1 MTWSIVARDAATGA
15 FGVAVSTCAFAV
27 GAPIDGEPACH
38 ANGGHSYKSI
48 YGRLAWDRPAQTV
61 TTGFERY
68 RLPYNAL
75 TQTDLRSI
83 DLRTDFLGRRLAA
96 PVLIGAMTGGADPD
110 VLAGC
115 EVVVITAGAKQKPGQ
130 TRLDLGAHNVEIL
143 RGLLPQ
149 VQAHAPEALIV
160 LVTNP
165 VDVLTLVAQRLTG
178 LPAGRVIGSGT
189 LLDTSRLRWL
199 LASRAQVHASSVH
212 AAILGEHGDT
222 EFPAWSSARI
232 GPTPILEWPTPAD
245 PLFTRAD
252 LDEVADTVVHAAY
265 EVIQGKGATTYA
277 VGVATTRLLEAIL
290 RDQHAIL
297 PVSTVLDGVHGL
309 SDVALSMPCIVSREG
324 IEGVVPVPMSDGEI
338 TKLHASAERLKDS
351 LSSLDI

>member
-1 MTWSIVARDAATGA
+1 MGAGGVGTAICYAALIRGVARE
-15 FGVAVSTCAFAV
+15 VALYDIDEPKVRAEVLDLAHGTPFTSVS
-27 GAPIDGEPACH
+27 
-38 ANGGHSYKSI
+38 
-48 YGRLAWDRPAQTV
+48 
-61 TTGFERY
+61 
-68 RLPYNAL
+68 
-75 TQTDLRSI
+75 
-83 DLRTDFLGRRLAA
+83 
-96 PVLIGAMTGGADPD
+96 AMTGGADPD
-110 VLAGC
+110 VLADC
-115 EVVVITAGAKQKPGQ
+115 EVVVITAGAKQRPGQ

-149 VQAHAPEALIV
+149 VQAHAPDALIV

-212 AAILGEHGDT
+212 ATILGEHGDT

-232 GPTPILEWPTPAD
+232 GPTPILEWPTPAA

-309 SDVALSMPCIVSREG
+309 SDVALSMPSVVGRDGVARVIQPELDAAEMRALHSSADALRRE
-324 IEGVVPVPMSDGEI
+324 
-338 TKLHASAERLKDS
+338 ARS
-351 LSSLDI
+351 LGF

>member
-1 MTWSIVARDAATGA
+1 MSEHTPAAPASLGPAHRKVGVVGAGGVGTAICYAALIRGVARE
-15 FGVAVSTCAFAV
+15 VALYD
-27 GAPIDGEPACH
+27 IDEPKVRAEVLD
-38 ANGGHSYKSI
+38 
-48 YGRLAWDRPAQTV
+48 LAHGTPFTSA
-61 TTGFERY
+61 
-68 RLPYNAL
+68 
-75 TQTDLRSI
+75 S
-83 DLRTDFLGRRLAA
+83 
-96 PVLIGAMTGGADPD
+96 AMTGGADPD
-110 VLAGC
+110 VLADC
-115 EVVVITAGAKQKPGQ
+115 EVVVITAGAKQRPGQ

-149 VQAHAPEALIV
+149 VQAHAPDALIV

-232 GPTPILEWPTPAD
+232 GPTPILEWPTPAA

-265 EVIQGKGATTYA
+265 EVIRGKGATTYA

-309 SDVALSMPCIVSREG
+309 SDVALSMPSVVGRDGVTRVIQPELDAAEMRALHSSADALRRE
-324 IEGVVPVPMSDGEI
+324 
-338 TKLHASAERLKDS
+338 A
-351 LSSLDI
+351 SSLGF

>member
-1 MTWSIVARDAATGA
+1 MSEHTPAAPASLGPAHRKVGVVGAGGVGTAICYAALIRGVARE
-15 FGVAVSTCAFAV
+15 VALYD
-27 GAPIDGEPACH
+27 IDEPKVRAEVLD
-38 ANGGHSYKSI
+38 
-48 YGRLAWDRPAQTV
+48 LAHDTPFTSA
-61 TTGFERY
+61 
-68 RLPYNAL
+68 
-75 TQTDLRSI
+75 S
-83 DLRTDFLGRRLAA
+83 
-96 PVLIGAMTGGADPD
+96 AMTGGADPD
-110 VLAGC
+110 VLADC
-115 EVVVITAGAKQKPGQ
+115 EVVVITAGAKQRPGQ

-149 VQAHAPEALIV
+149 VQAHAPDALIV

-232 GPTPILEWPTPAD
+232 GPTPILEWPTPAA

-265 EVIQGKGATTYA
+265 EVIRGKGATTYA

-309 SDVALSMPCIVSREG
+309 SDVALSMPSVVGRDGVARVIQPELDAAEMRALHSSADALRRE
-324 IEGVVPVPMSDGEI
+324 
-338 TKLHASAERLKDS
+338 ARS
-351 LSSLDI
+351 LGF

>member
-1 MTWSIVARDAATGA
+1 MSEHTPAHAPASLGPAHRKVGVVGAGGVGTAICYATLIRGVARE
-15 FGVAVSTCAFAV
+15 VALYD
-27 GAPIDGEPACH
+27 IDEPKVRAEVLD
-38 ANGGHSYKSI
+38 
-48 YGRLAWDRPAQTV
+48 LAHGTPFTSA
-61 TTGFERY
+61 
-68 RLPYNAL
+68 
-75 TQTDLRSI
+75 S
-83 DLRTDFLGRRLAA
+83 
-96 PVLIGAMTGGADPD
+96 AMTGGADPD

-115 EVVVITAGAKQKPGQ
+115 EVVVITAGAKQRPGQ

-149 VQAHAPEALIV
+149 VQAHAPDALVV

-212 AAILGEHGDT
+212 AAVLGEHGDT

-309 SDVALSMPCIVSREG
+309 SGVALSMPSVVGRD
-324 IEGVVPVPMSDGEI
+324 GVTRVIQPELDAAEMRA
-338 TKLHASAERLKDS
+338 LHASSDALRREARS
-351 LSSLDI
+351 LGF

>member
-1 MTWSIVARDAATGA
+1 MSEHTPAAPASLGPAHRKVGVVRAGGVGTAICYAALIRGVARE
-15 FGVAVSTCAFAV
+15 VALYD
-27 GAPIDGEPACH
+27 IDEPKVRAEVLD
-38 ANGGHSYKSI
+38 
-48 YGRLAWDRPAQTV
+48 LAHGTPFTSA
-61 TTGFERY
+61 
-68 RLPYNAL
+68 
-75 TQTDLRSI
+75 S
-83 DLRTDFLGRRLAA
+83 
-96 PVLIGAMTGGADPD
+96 AMTGGADPD
-110 VLAGC
+110 VLADC

-130 TRLDLGAHNVEIL
+130 TRLDLGVHNVEIL

-149 VQAHAPEALIV
+149 VQAHAPDALIV

-199 LASRAQVHASSVH
+199 LASRAHVHASSVH

-232 GPTPILEWPTPAD
+232 GPTPAD

-252 LDEVADTVVHAAY
+252 LDEVADTVVNAAY

-297 PVSTVLDGVHGL
+297 PVSTVLDDVHGL
-309 SDVALSMPCIVSREG
+309 SDVALSLPSVVGRD
-324 IEGVVPVPMSDGEI
+324 GVTRVIQPELDAAEMRA
-338 TKLHASAERLKDS
+338 LHASADALRQEARS
-351 LSSLDI
+351 LGF

>member
-1 MTWSIVARDAATGA
+1 MSEHTPAHSPAAPASLGPAHRKVGVVGAGGVGTAICYAALIRGVARE
-15 FGVAVSTCAFAV
+15 VALYD
-27 GAPIDGEPACH
+27 IDEPKVRAEVLD
-38 ANGGHSYKSI
+38 
-48 YGRLAWDRPAQTV
+48 LAHGTPFTSA
-61 TTGFERY
+61 
-68 RLPYNAL
+68 
-75 TQTDLRSI
+75 S
-83 DLRTDFLGRRLAA
+83 
-96 PVLIGAMTGGADPD
+96 AMTGGADPD

-252 LDEVADTVVHAAY
+252 LDEVADTVVNAAY

-309 SDVALSMPCIVSREG
+309 SDVALSMPSVVGRD
-324 IEGVVPVPMSDGEI
+324 GVTRVIQPELDDAEMRA
-338 TKLHASAERLKDS
+338 LHASADALRREARS
-351 LSSLDI
+351 LGF

>member
-1 MTWSIVARDAATGA
+1 MQP
-15 FGVAVSTCAFAV
+15 AV
-27 GAPIDGEPACH
+27 
-38 ANGGHSYKSI
+38 
-48 YGRLAWDRPAQTV
+48 
-61 TTGFERY
+61 RY
-68 RLPYNAL
+68 
-75 TQTDLRSI
+75 S
-83 DLRTDFLGRRLAA
+83 
-96 PVLIGAMTGGADPD
+96 PD
-110 VLAGC
+110 VETVSADEA
-115 EVVVITAGAKQKPGQ
+115 EVIRGLSDALRDILETTSRDYGHAVRAVHAKSHGII
-130 TRLDLGAHNVEIL
+130 RGELEIL

-232 GPTPILEWPTPAD
+232 GPTPLLEWPTPAD

-309 SDVALSMPCIVSREG
+309 SDVALSMPSVVGRD
-324 IEGVVPVPMSDGEI
+324 GVTRVIQPELDDAEMRA
-338 TKLHASAERLKDS
+338 LHASADALRREARS
-351 LSSLDI
+351 LGF

>member
-1 MTWSIVARDAATGA
+1 MSEHSPAAPSSLGPAHRKVGVVGAGGVGTAICYAALIRGVARE
-15 FGVAVSTCAFAV
+15 VALYD
-27 GAPIDGEPACH
+27 IDEPKVRAEVLD
-38 ANGGHSYKSI
+38 
-48 YGRLAWDRPAQTV
+48 LAHGTPFTSA
-61 TTGFERY
+61 
-68 RLPYNAL
+68 
-75 TQTDLRSI
+75 S
-83 DLRTDFLGRRLAA
+83 
-96 PVLIGAMTGGADPD
+96 AMTGGADPD

-149 VQAHAPEALIV
+149 VQAHAPDALVV

-252 LDEVADTVVHAAY
+252 LDEVADTVVNAAY

>member
-1 MTWSIVARDAATGA
+1 
-15 FGVAVSTCAFAV
+15 
-27 GAPIDGEPACH
+27 
-38 ANGGHSYKSI
+38 
-48 YGRLAWDRPAQTV
+48 
-61 TTGFERY
+61 
-68 RLPYNAL
+68 
-75 TQTDLRSI
+75 
-83 DLRTDFLGRRLAA
+83 
-96 PVLIGAMTGGADPD
+96 MTGGADPD

-149 VQAHAPEALIV
+149 VQAHAPDALIV

-232 GPTPILEWPTPAD
+232 GPTPLLEWPTPAD

-252 LDEVADTVVHAAY
+252 LDEVADTVVNAAY

-309 SDVALSMPCIVSREG
+309 SDVALSMPSVVGRD
-324 IEGVVPVPMSDGEI
+324 GVTRVIQPELDDAEMRA
-338 TKLHASAERLKDS
+338 LHASADALRREARS
-351 LSSLDI
+351 LGF

>member
-1 MTWSIVARDAATGA
+1 MSEHTPAASATLGPAHRKVGVVGAGGVGTAICYAALIRGVARE
-15 FGVAVSTCAFAV
+15 VALYDT
-27 GAPIDGEPACH
+27 DEPKVRAEVLD
-38 ANGGHSYKSI
+38 
-48 YGRLAWDRPAQTV
+48 LAHGTPFTSA
-61 TTGFERY
+61 
-68 RLPYNAL
+68 
-75 TQTDLRSI
+75 S
-83 DLRTDFLGRRLAA
+83 
-96 PVLIGAMTGGADPD
+96 AMTGGADPD
-110 VLAGC
+110 VLADC

-149 VQAHAPEALIV
+149 VQAHAPDALIV

-252 LDEVADTVVHAAY
+252 LDAVAGTGVHAAY

-309 SDVALSMPCIVSREG
+309 SDVALSMPSVVGRD
-324 IEGVVPVPMSDGEI
+324 GVTRVIQPELDAAELRA
-338 TKLHASAERLKDS
+338 LHASADALRREARS
-351 LSSLDI
+351 LGF

>member
-1 MTWSIVARDAATGA
+1 M
-15 FGVAVSTCAFAV
+15 
-27 GAPIDGEPACH
+27 
-38 ANGGHSYKSI
+38 
-48 YGRLAWDRPAQTV
+48 
-61 TTGFERY
+61 
-68 RLPYNAL
+68 
-75 TQTDLRSI
+75 
-83 DLRTDFLGRRLAA
+83 
-96 PVLIGAMTGGADPD
+96 
-110 VLAGC
+110 
-115 EVVVITAGAKQKPGQ
+115 VITAGAKQKPGQ

-199 LASRAQVHASSVH
+199 LASRAQVHPSSVH

-232 GPTPILEWPTPAD
+232 GPTPLLEWPTPAD

-252 LDEVADTVVHAAY
+252 LDEVADTVVNAAY

-309 SDVALSMPCIVSREG
+309 SDVALSMPSVVGRD
-324 IEGVVPVPMSDGEI
+324 GVTRVIQPELDDAEMRA
-338 TKLHASAERLKDS
+338 LHASADALRREARS
-351 LSSLDI
+351 LGF